1 MTVGIDKVYDSMKT
15 VLVTGAAGFLGF
27 HTCKLLIQKGYQV
40 IGLDSLEDD
49 VNTSLKI
56 KRLGE
61 LGVRLTPGFV
71 GRVSNVV
78 NGRFSFFK
86 SDIRDGDLWNLI
98 KEKYRVDQVIHLAIP
113 EAKKTDTLS
122 PKQFAL
128 IHFEGFIQVL
138 DFCTEAK
145 VQKLFYSH
153 TLEMNFNSLKY
164 VVDERYTLNNAIQWM
179 NDHWASAYWE
189 LYNLQAMA
197 LEFPQVIGDWNR
209 LDGLSHHVFGG
220 EKKTVSADQLA
231 WNATASSAKYCAV
244 EEITNTLLGLIE
256 NQKSSFDQVACAM
269 GLDSWKY
276 QEEVRSLM
284 KA

>member
-1 MTVGIDKVYDSMKT
+1 MRT

-40 IGLDSLEDD
+40 IGVDSLEDD

-61 LGVRLTPGFV
+61 LGVRLTTGFV

-86 SDIRDGDLWNLI
+86 LDIRDSNLWNLI
-98 KEKYRVDQVIHLAIP
+98 KDKYRVDQVIHLAIP
-113 EAKKTDTLS
+113 EAKKVDTVS

-128 IHFEGFIQVL
+128 THFEGFIKIL
-138 DFCTEAK
+138 DFCAEAK
-145 VQKLFYSH
+145 VQKLFYAH
-153 TLEMNFNSLKY
+153 TMELNFNSMNY
-164 VVDERYTLNNAIQWM
+164 VVDERYTLNNTIQWM

-197 LEFPQVIGDWNR
+197 LAFPQVVGDWNR
-209 LDGLSHHVFGG
+209 LDGLPHQVFGG
-220 EKKTVSADQLA
+220 ENKTVGTDQLA
-231 WNATASSAKYCAV
+231 WNARSSSAKYCAI
-244 EEITNTLLGLIE
+244 EEITESLLRLIE
-256 NQKSSFDQVACAM
+256 DQNPSFDQVATAV
-269 GLDSWKY
+269 GLDFWKY
-276 QEEVRSLM
+276 QEEVRSM
-284 KA
+284 MNA